1 MELASGTANPLTMRC
16 AAAADT
22 ARNTARVLSAAGVA
36 FSVTRIYVYALRPEH
51 LISLAAELVPGATM
65 AKSEEWGAVRA
76 TLCVACLALCLVAV
90 ADYRGVEGPVAL
102 ASGWVLPAP
111 RMQSS
116 FPVLAR

>member
-1 MELASGTANPLTMRC
+1 MSVQHVDEDELEAVGLSRGIATKLTEKKFKFQKNSGHGHH
-16 AAAADT
+16 AA
-22 ARNTARVLSAAGVA
+22 RS
-36 FSVTRIYVYALRPEH
+36 H
-51 LISLAAELVPGATM
+51 M
-65 AKSEEWGAVRA
+65 AKSEAWKALRA
-76 TLCVACLALCLVAV
+76 ALCVACLALCLVAV